1 MIICYNKSKKNN
13 KEEKMVDNSEY
24 MRIVKKYR
32 KPLFKYCYYRLKEN
46 KTLTEETIDD
56 IMSMF
61 HLV

>member
-1 MIICYNKSKKNN
+1 
-13 KEEKMVDNSEY
+13 MVDNSEY